1 MMIETEPQSSCAN
14 NKTIRVPKCST
25 ANSML
30 PICDGANDKQVTET
44 EIENNLNRNP
54 QIGTA

>member
-1 MMIETEPQSSCAN
+1 M
-14 NKTIRVPKCST
+14 PKYSA

-30 PICDGANDKQVTET
+30 PICNGVNDKQVTET

-54 QIGTA
+54 LIGTT

>member
-1 MMIETEPQSSCAN
+1 
-14 NKTIRVPKCST
+14 
-25 ANSML
+25 ML

>member
-1 MMIETEPQSSCAN
+1 
-14 NKTIRVPKCST
+14 
-25 ANSML
+25 ML

-54 QIGTA
+54 QIVTA